1 MKIKLTQIRKEVDPY
16 LDKISERPK
25 KAEEA
30 EKLSNEF
37 LLIKAYLADCL
48 EQVETTAG
56 SLKGIEKA
64 TYSQAV
70 LDVPKPE
77 KGKDLAV
84 SAKEHIANTN
94 EGYLDVVEERA
105 KADAMYAWIRTH
117 IDIFSDAV
125 VTFRKT
131 AERLSGR

>member
-1 MKIKLTQIRKEVDPY
+1 MKLSLSEIKKEVDSY
-16 LDKISERPK
+16 LDKISIQPK
-25 KAEEA
+25 RAEDA

-37 LLIKAYLADCL
+37 LLMKAYLADCL
-48 EQVETTAG
+48 EMAETNSG

-77 KGKDLAV
+77 KGKELAV

-94 EGYLDVVEERA
+94 KEYLEVIKERA
-105 KADAMYAWIRTH
+105 KADAMYSWIRTH

-125 VTFRKT
+125 VTFRKI